1 MIAFQDASCSPIPSA
16 LPSPSSEAT
25 IVGRM
30 AQTMLELAA
39 HDRPVDR
46 DALILAGFTRAEIA
60 AYSEPAADI
69 ANASGR
75 AG

>member
-1 MIAFQDASCSPIPSA
+1 MISIQQTFATPIPSA
-16 LPSPSSEAT
+16 LPAPSSEAT
-25 IVGRM
+25 IVSRM
-30 AQTMLELAA
+30 AQAMLELAA

-60 AYSEPAADI
+60 AYSETAADI
-69 ANASGR
+69 ANATGR